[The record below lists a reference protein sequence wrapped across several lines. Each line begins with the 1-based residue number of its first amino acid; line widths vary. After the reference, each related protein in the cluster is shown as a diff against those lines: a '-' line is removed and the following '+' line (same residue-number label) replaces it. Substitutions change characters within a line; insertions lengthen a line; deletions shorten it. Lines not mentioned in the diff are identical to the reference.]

1 MKSPQQKLFPYL
13 MLLPTIVIFCV
24 YLFFPALSGFW
35 YSLHKWDGINEQ
47 VFIGAQNYI
56 TLLSDSSFWES
67 MIRTLIYTVIS
78 VPLVYVVSLV
88 FALLITQP
96 IRGQS
101 AFRAILYWP
110 TMISSIIV
118 GLSWKFLLGEDFGVV
133 NYIIT
138 SLGGDSVRWLT
149 NSTMA
154 MCTVVFVTVW
164 SMAGYYMVMFV
175 AGLNSIDQTYYE
187 AAEIDGA
194 SPWQRFRFIT
204 LPLLKPTT
212 LLVFVLSFISII
224 KSYPL
229 VYALTEGGPGTA
241 TKFMVQSIYE
251 AGFSENK
258 MGYACAMAMVLFVLL
273 ALMTAIQFKLNKGGE
288 QDAM

>member
-1 MKSPQQKLFPYL
+1 MKSKQQIVFPYL
-13 MLLPTIVIFCV
+13 MLLPTIVIFGV
-24 YLFFPALSGFW
+24 YLFYPALSGFW
-35 YSLHKWDGINEQ
+35 YSLHKWDGINDQ
-47 VFIGAQNYI
+47 VFIGLKNYA
-56 TLLSDSSFWES
+56 TLLQDTGFWES
-67 MIRTLIYTVIS
+67 MIRTLLYTVIS
-78 VPLVYVVSLV
+78 VPLVYVVSLI

-133 NYIIT
+133 NYVIT

-154 MCTVVFVTVW
+154 MFTVVFVTVW

-187 AAEIDGA
+187 AAQIDGA
-194 SPWQRFRFIT
+194 TPWQQFRFIT

-212 LLVFVLSFISII
+212 LLVLVLSFISII

-241 TKFMVQSIYE
+241 TKFMVQTIYE
-251 AGFSENK
+251 TGFAQNK